1 MGATFTGMWQ
11 ALRNKKIKTTICI
24 TIKFSIMNK
33 KLFLGMF
40 AAAGMLLATS
50 CSNDEL
56 DVVQSGNEAQV
67 TFSLAAE
74 GGIATRAISDGTGA
88 NVLHYAIYD
97 ANQNL
102 ITTISP
108 ETNGLFTKPQAF
120 PNGSKQDEVS
130 VTLAKGQEYTAVFW
144 AQNSE
149 CTAYEVTAETDGLKV
164 AVDYDGDN
172 NDETRDAFFKAET
185 FKVTGNA
192 KIDVVLKRPFA
203 QINVGVTEADWNA
216 AVASG
221 ITISESK
228 VVIKNVATSI
238 NLLTGEV
245 GDETT
250 AVTYDF
256 ASIPLNSNE
265 VLKVDVD
272 RDGTIDEDENYKYLS
287 MSYILTDNDAD
298 KTTLEA
304 DGLQFTFK
312 SGGEDIVFDEG
323 LHSVP
328 VQRNWRTNI
337 IGKLLTGDIQFNIVI
352 DERFDDD
359 YNYPEF
365 EEVTNGVKYDAA
377 TKTYYLYSVDG
388 LKWLSTETNTNNNQF
403 SGYTVKLTSDVDL
416 NGVAWAPIGMTNAF
430 LGTFDGGNNTISNL
444 TVNVTDDNNAAGL
457 FASARK
463 VMNVKMNNVK
473 VSGHYKA
480 GAIVGNGLCA
490 IIENCHVDG
499 GSITSTPNSEKD
511 NANHVG
517 GIVGYL
523 YADGSN
529 AQASV
534 KNCSVKNL
542 TITAYRDVAG
552 IAGTIGAT
560 NGSVSAEVSDNI
572 IDNVTIIANQL
583 AEYCESGK
591 DANAGKEFGR
601 KAGTT
606 EKITVSNNSINNVEV
621 VVLAFD
627 ENGVLELPSSATA
640 LNCVAT
646 AVTLGNDF
654 EGKTVKLTGNI
665 DLSTAKT
672 NGNSNAPI
680 GSSSNDTAFRG
691 TFDGDGHTI
700 SNLYQSGWDL
710 SYDWYNYGSVG
721 LFAQLDDATVKNLTL
736 DGFEGQIEGGDI
748 AFVAGSAT
756 GDCTFENIEIKN
768 GKIGTYNN
776 GIGSIIGWS
785 GSGNYTFKNIKIGAD
800 VVLGGLWGSFDSSV
814 GGIVGQAE
822 AGASYTFEN
831 VEINCRL
838 DVYNDCTASYDYY
851 LYRMCGMII
860 GRCKETT
867 TIDGKN
873 YPDLSKYN
881 ITCTNV
887 TVNYGD
893 WMNYHYCEPTPGYNN
908 GRGMRVEPGY
918 AYDGLPA
925 DFDHSQCTTNHMT
938 CIPFDGLFGGDQLG
952 VNPVKTYDGVT
963 VNYPESYNA
972 GE

>member
-1 MGATFTGMWQ
+1 
-11 ALRNKKIKTTICI
+11 
-24 TIKFSIMNK
+24 MNK

-74 GGIATRAISDGTGA
+74 GGIATRAISDGKSA
-88 NVLHYAIYD
+88 DLLYYAIFD
-97 ANQNL
+97 ADQKL
-102 ITTISP
+102 ITTIANS
-108 ETNGLFTKPQAF
+108 ENGLLTKTNAF
-120 PNGSKQDEVS
+120 SNGSKEDVVE

-144 AQNSE
+144 AQDTDCE
-149 CTAYEVTAETDGLKV
+149 AYTVTAETDGLKV
-164 AVDYDGDN
+164 AVAYEGDN

-192 KIDVVLKRPFA
+192 KIDVELKRPFA
-203 QINVGVTEADWNA
+203 QINVGVTDADWNA
-216 AVASG
+216 AVESG

-228 VVIKNVATSI
+228 VVIKNAATSI
-238 NLLTGEV
+238 NLLDGTVSGEQ
-245 GDETT
+245 
-250 AVTYDF
+250 AVEYDF
-256 ASIPLNSNE
+256 AAIPTDPATLE
-265 VLKVDVD
+265 VDVD
-272 RDGTIDEDENYKYLS
+272 RDGTIQDSEKYKYLS
-287 MSYILTDNDAD
+287 MSYILTGAE
-298 KTTLEA
+298 KTTLES

-312 SGGEDIVFDEG
+312 SGGSDIVFDEG
-323 LHSVP
+323 LHTVP

-352 DERFDDD
+352 DERFYDD

-365 EEVTNGVKYDAA
+365 EEIADGVKYDAA
-377 TKTYYLYSVDG
+377 TKTYYLYSAAG
-388 LKWLSTETNTNNNQF
+388 LQWLSTETNANSNQF

-416 NGVAWAPIGMTNAF
+416 NGVTWTPIGTTTTF
-430 LGTFDGGNNTISNL
+430 LGTFDGGNNTINNL
-444 TVNVTDDNNAAGL
+444 TVNVTDDGKPAGL
-457 FASARK
+457 FASARIVK
-463 VMNVKMNNVK
+463 NVKLTNVNI
-473 VSGHYKA
+473 SGHQKT
-480 GAIVGNGLCA
+480 GAVVGDGLCA
-490 IIENCHVDG
+490 QIENCHVDG
-499 GSITSTPNSEKD
+499 GTITSTPNSQKND
-511 NANHVG
+511 ANNVG
-517 GIVGYL
+517 GITGYL
-523 YADGSN
+523 SSEFATASN
-529 AQASV
+529 IESYI
-534 KNCSVKNL
+534 KDCSVKNL
-542 TITAYRDVAG
+542 TITAYRDLGG
-552 IAGTIGAT
+552 IVGTVTAKANPI
-560 NGSVSAEVSDNI
+560 VSGNI
-572 IDNVTIIANQL
+572 VDNVTIIANQL
-583 AEYCESGK
+583 AQYAESGK
-591 DANAGKEFGR
+591 AANAAKIVGR
-601 KAGTT
+601 NLNSNLTT
-606 EKITVSNNSINNVEV
+606 IDSDNTTNNVEV
-621 VVLAFD
+621 IILEFD
-627 ENGVLELPSSATA
+627 ENGILELPSSAAA
-640 LNCVAT
+640 LNCVAS
-646 AVTLGNDF
+646 AVTSGNDF
-654 EGKTVKLTGNI
+654 VGKTIKLTGDI
-665 DLSTAKT
+665 DLATAKT

-736 DGFEGQIEGGDI
+736 EGFEGQIEGGDI

-785 GSGNYTFKNIKIGAD
+785 GAGNYTFKNIKIGAD

-822 AGASYTFEN
+822 VGASYTFEN

-893 WMNYHYCEPTPGYNN
+893 WMNYHYCEPTPGHNN

-918 AYDGLPA
+918 AYDGLPE
-925 DFDHSQCTTNHMT
+925 DFDHTQCVDNHYN
-938 CIPFDGLFGGDQLG
+938 CIPFDGLFGGNQLG
-952 VNPVKTYDGVT
+952 VHPIKAYAGVT
-963 VNYPESYNA
+963 VNYPAEYTCSLCGKQHNSTSN
-972 GE
+972 E